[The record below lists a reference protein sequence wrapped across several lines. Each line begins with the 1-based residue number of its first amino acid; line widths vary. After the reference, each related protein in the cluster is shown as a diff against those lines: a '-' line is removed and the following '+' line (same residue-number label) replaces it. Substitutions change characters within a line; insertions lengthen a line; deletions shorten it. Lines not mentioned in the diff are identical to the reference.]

1 MMQRSAC
8 SFVRC
13 GGDGQ
18 PQVEE
23 NSEGL
28 KDMARITER
37 SACTRPL
44 VNITFI
50 SHGTLDSVNLQES
63 RRFYEEVFGFEVVQL
78 SKVSLLLRKGGEHT
92 YVVVETGNEDHK
104 MSVMNH
110 NGIDVGSPEE
120 VDRAHATLTV
130 VKEEYRIRQI
140 HPVRYQ
146 HGVYSFYLLDLD
158 GNWWEI
164 LANRSGGYSYA
175 YDDPGRD
182 ITGRHDLVL
191 GNTDHVM
198 DDEIAA
204 KVRDT
209 VP

>member
-1 MMQRSAC
+1 
-8 SFVRC
+8 
-13 GGDGQ
+13 
-18 PQVEE
+18 
-23 NSEGL
+23 
-28 KDMARITER
+28 MARITER
-37 SACTRPL
+37 SIRTSPL
-44 VNITFI
+44 VNIRFI

-104 MSVMNH
+104 MSLMNH
-110 NGIDVGSPEE
+110 NGIDLGGSEE
-120 VDRAHATLTV
+120 VERAHATLTS

-140 HPVRYQ
+140 HPVRHQ

-164 LANRSGGYSYA
+164 LASRARGYSYA

-182 ITGRHDLVL
+182 ITGRHDLEL
-191 GNTDHVM
+191 GNTDNVM

-209 VP
+209 VPGS

>member
-1 MMQRSAC
+1 
-8 SFVRC
+8 
-13 GGDGQ
+13 
-18 PQVEE
+18 
-23 NSEGL
+23 
-28 KDMARITER
+28 MARITER
-37 SACTRPL
+37 SIRTSPL
-44 VNITFI
+44 VDIRFI
-50 SHGTLDSVNLQES
+50 SHTTLGSVNLQES

-92 YVVVETGNEDHK
+92 YVVVETGNEDHQ
-104 MSVMNH
+104 MGLMNH
-110 NGIDVGSPEE
+110 TGIDVASPEE
-120 VDRAHATLTV
+120 VDRAHEILNA

-140 HPVRYQ
+140 HPVRHQ

-175 YDDPGRD
+175 YDDPSRD
-182 ITGRHDLVL
+182 ITGRHDLAL

-198 DDEIAA
+198 DDDIAA

-209 VP
+209 AP

>member
-1 MMQRSAC
+1 MQRSAC

-44 VNITFI
+44 VDITFI

-140 HPVRYQ
+140 HPT
-146 HGVYSFYLLDLD
+146 
-158 GNWWEI
+158 I
-164 LANRSGGYSYA
+164 PSGISTA
-175 YDDPGRD
+175 CTPSTCWTW
-182 ITGRHDLVL
+182 TGTGGDRGEPARRLQL
-191 GNTDHVM
+191 
-198 DDEIAA
+198 
-204 KVRDT
+204 RL
-209 VP
+209 

>member
-1 MMQRSAC
+1 
-8 SFVRC
+8 
-13 GGDGQ
+13 
-18 PQVEE
+18 
-23 NSEGL
+23 
-28 KDMARITER
+28 MARITER

-44 VNITFI
+44 IDITFI

-110 NGIDVGSPEE
+110 NGIDVGSSEE

-146 HGVYSFYLLDLD
+146 HGVYSFYLLDRD

-164 LANRSGGYSYA
+164 VANRPGGYSYA

-204 KVRDT
+204 KVRDSGDT
-209 VP
+209 YSAW

>member
-1 MMQRSAC
+1 
-8 SFVRC
+8 
-13 GGDGQ
+13 
-18 PQVEE
+18 
-23 NSEGL
+23 
-28 KDMARITER
+28 MARITER
-37 SACTRPL
+37 SIRTSPL
-44 VNITFI
+44 VDITFI

-104 MSVMNH
+104 MSLMNH
-110 NGIDVGSPEE
+110 NGIDVGSPAE
-120 VDRAHATLTV
+120 VDRAHEILTSV
-130 VKEEYRIRQI
+130 TEEYRVRQI
-140 HPVRYQ
+140 HPVRHQ
-146 HGVYSFYLLDLD
+146 HGAYSFYLLDLD

-164 LANRSGGYSYA
+164 LANRAGGYSYA

-182 ITGRHDLVL
+182 ITGRHDLFL

-204 KVRDT
+204 RVRDT

>member
-1 MMQRSAC
+1 
-8 SFVRC
+8 
-13 GGDGQ
+13 
-18 PQVEE
+18 
-23 NSEGL
+23 
-28 KDMARITER
+28 MARITER
-37 SACTRPL
+37 SIRTSPL
-44 VNITFI
+44 VDIRFI

-92 YVVVETGNEDHK
+92 YVVVETGNEDRK
-104 MSVMNH
+104 MSLMNH
-110 NGIDVGSPEE
+110 NGIDVSSPEE
-120 VDRAHATLTV
+120 VDRAHATLTA

-140 HPVRYQ
+140 HPVRRQ

-164 LANRSGGYSYA
+164 LANRAGGYSYA

-191 GNTDHVM
+191 SNTDNVL

-204 KVRDT
+204 KVRDKRPLSGPPGRGEPAVT
-209 VP
+209 SR

>member
-1 MMQRSAC
+1 
-8 SFVRC
+8 
-13 GGDGQ
+13 
-18 PQVEE
+18 
-23 NSEGL
+23 
-28 KDMARITER
+28 MARITER
-37 SACTRPL
+37 SIGTRPL
-44 VNITFI
+44 VDITFI

-104 MSVMNH
+104 MSLMNH

-120 VDRAHATLTV
+120 VDRAHATLTLV
-130 VKEEYRIRQI
+130 QEEYRIRQI
-140 HPVRYQ
+140 HPARYQ

-164 LANRSGGYSYA
+164 LVNRPGGYSYA